1 MSTRLMYQAR
11 HDELTGLY
19 NRREFEERLEA
30 ALLRARDAGIP
41 HAVCYFDLD
50 QFKVVND
57 TCGHAAGDQLLRQ
70 IATTLGTVA
79 RKTDTIARM
88 GGDEF
93 VLLMEHCTVEQAQ
106 RTAQAVRK
114 ALEDITFSWGE
125 KRFRVSASI
134 GLVPV
139 SSGLE
144 KVADLLSA
152 ADAACFVAKEQGRN
166 RVHTYGPSDQEL
178 ATRQSEMAWVERIN
192 RAIDDDRLEL
202 FFQPIEPTVPGGRN
216 ERHIE
221 LLLRLR
227 EEDGRLVPPGA
238 FLPPAERY
246 HIITRI
252 DRWVVERILRA
263 FEDEP
268 LLAARIDVCGI
279 NLSGQS
285 LTNEEFFEFVRNA
298 MHRLGPRASRI
309 CFEITETAAIANIG
323 AAENFIRELRAL
335 GCKFSLDDFGSGLS
349 SFGYLKQ
356 LPVDHLKI
364 DGVFIRDLLSDPV
377 DYALVRAINEV
388 GKTLGKTT
396 IAEFVENAQI
406 REKLA
411 ELGVD
416 CVQGYGVGRP
426 RPLME
431 ILEGAD

>member
-1 MSTRLMYQAR
+1 M
-11 HDELTGLY
+11 
-19 NRREFEERLEA
+19 
-30 ALLRARDAGIP
+30 
-41 HAVCYFDLD
+41 
-50 QFKVVND
+50 
-57 TCGHAAGDQLLRQ
+57 
-70 IATTLGTVA
+70 
-79 RKTDTIARM
+79 
-88 GGDEF
+88 
-93 VLLMEHCTVEQAQ
+93 
-106 RTAQAVRK
+106 
-114 ALEDITFSWGE
+114 
-125 KRFRVSASI
+125 
-134 GLVPV
+134 
-139 SSGLE
+139 
-144 KVADLLSA
+144 
-152 ADAACFVAKEQGRN
+152 
-166 RVHTYGPSDQEL
+166 
-178 ATRQSEMAWVERIN
+178 
-192 RAIDDDRLEL
+192 
-202 FFQPIEPTVPGGRN
+202 
-216 ERHIE
+216 
-221 LLLRLR
+221 
-227 EEDGRLVPPGA
+227 PPGA

-252 DRWVVERILRA
+252 DRWVVEKILQIFA
-263 FEDEP
+263 DEP
-268 LLAARIDVCGI
+268 AFAAHIDVCAI
-279 NLSGQS
+279 NLSGQT
-285 LTNEEFFEFVRNA
+285 LTNEEFFEFLREA

-426 RPLME
+426 RPLMD
-431 ILEGAD
+431 ILQAAD